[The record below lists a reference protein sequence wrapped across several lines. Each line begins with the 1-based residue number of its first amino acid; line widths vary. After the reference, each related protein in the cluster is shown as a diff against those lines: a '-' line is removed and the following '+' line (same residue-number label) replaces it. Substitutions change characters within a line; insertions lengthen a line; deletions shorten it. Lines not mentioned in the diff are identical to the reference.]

1 MRQNLFRGMGILALI
16 LLLALLG
23 AAVLR
28 DRENQPA
35 SGEKKEAGTVTLEF
49 QPEELVYDGNG
60 ELDLLYGVTNTRSSV
75 TDLTEAV
82 SAVIT
87 GDGSGNHKQVR
98 YTAFSPSGEQATATR
113 TLVLRDYDGPKIT
126 VDSSLELE
134 AEDLSDLVKTL
145 KERGE
150 IRGENGFGVD
160 ITDQITWKR
169 EKISKG
175 RYLLTFSL
183 DNFCLDHTEQNVQA
197 QISGEVRD
205 LELTLVQSRIEIPQ
219 GSEFYPLDFLQEA
232 QDPDFG
238 SVADRVQVSS
248 MVNTGVPGTYSV
260 VYSVTS
266 VDGTQTAEAVLSVTV
281 TGGN

>member
-60 ELDLLYGVTNTRSSV
+60 ELDLLYGVTAEDEDG

-150 IRGENGFGVD
+150 IRGGKWFRCGYHG
-160 ITDQITWKR
+160 
-169 EKISKG
+169 S
-175 RYLLTFSL
+175 
-183 DNFCLDHTEQNVQA
+183 DHLE
-197 QISGEVRD
+197 ERKD
-205 LELTLVQSRIEIPQ
+205 LQ
-219 GSEFYPLDFLQEA
+219 GPVS
-232 QDPDFG
+232 
-238 SVADRVQVSS
+238 ADLF
-248 MVNTGVPGTYSV
+248 PG
-260 VYSVTS
+260 
-266 VDGTQTAEAVLSVTV
+266 
-281 TGGN
+281 